1 MRCDNCGNADAVI
14 QLTKVKD
21 NEMRVLHLCEAC
33 AADEGVE
40 SGIPAAPS
48 TLTLADFLAQIG
60 KSIGEEAIAAGQCPS
75 CGLTPAQLKQTG
87 RLGCAGCYSHF
98 EQHLRGLL
106 RRLHGGTQH
115 VGKLVMP
122 PNPEA
127 LDRRARVDSL
137 RRSLQRAVDSEDFE
151 HAAALRDQIRQ
162 LEQPEEPWS

>member
-40 SGIPAAPS
+40 AATEPASP
-48 TLTLADFLAQIG
+48 TTVHLADFLAQIG
-60 KSIGEEAIAAGQCPS
+60 KSIGEEAVAAGRCPA

-87 RLGCAGCYSHF
+87 RLGCATCY
-98 EQHLRGLL
+98 
-106 RRLHGGTQH
+106 TH
-115 VGKLVMP
+115 VGKVVMP
-122 PNPEA
+122 PNPEE
-127 LDRRARVDSL
+127 LDRKARVDSL

-151 HAAALRDQIRQ
+151 HAAALRDQIRR
-162 LEQPEEPWS
+162 LEEPEGPWA